1 MKPESTSNSANF
13 TSYQKII
20 LLLLGLIQFSVIL
33 DFVIIAPI
41 GDILMK
47 SLSINVEQFG
57 LVVSSYAFSTALSGI
72 AVAGF
77 IDKFDRKKV
86 LLFFFTG
93 FIIGTVCCALAS
105 TYTQM
110 MAARILTGV
119 FAGVTGSVV
128 MTIVSD
134 LFVPQVRGR
143 AMGFVQMGFGA
154 AQVMGVPIGIFI
166 ATHLGWHM
174 TFLSIVAVAIVMLA
188 ALFFVLKPMQ
198 DHMKIQRDK
207 NPFLHLWHTVINKD
221 YQVGFL
227 AVMFLTIGGFMIMP
241 FSSIFLINNVHLT
254 YEQLPFVFMFTGLA
268 SMISMPVIGKL
279 SDKFDRYKLFVFG
292 SGLAA
297 IMILIY
303 TNLHVTPLWMVVIIN
318 ILVFV
323 GIMCRISPAQALN
336 SMVPQKEDR
345 GAYMSISASLQQTAG
360 GLGSVIASMIVFQQ
374 TKTSPL
380 QNFDVLGYAIV
391 CIFAMCVF
399 FVYRVSVNVKA
410 QAAQAAQ
417 TNLTPQAAR

>member
-1 MKPESTSNSANF
+1 MKPESTSSPATF
-13 TSYQKII
+13 SSYQKII

-57 LVVSSYAFSTALSGI
+57 LVVSSYAFSTAISGI

-86 LLFFFTG
+86 LLTFFSG
-93 FIIGTVCCALAS
+93 FIIGTICCAMAS
-105 TYTQM
+105 SYTQM
-110 MAARILTGV
+110 LASRILTGV

-128 MTIVSD
+128 MTIVTD
-134 LFVPQVRGR
+134 LFAPQVRGR

-166 ATHLGWHM
+166 ATHFGWHM
-174 TFLSIVAVAIVMLA
+174 TFLSIVAVAIVMLL
-188 ALFFVLKPMQ
+188 ALVFVLKPMQ
-198 DHMKIQRDK
+198 DHMKIQIDK
-207 NPFLHLWHTVINKD
+207 NPFLHLWHTVNNKD
-221 YQVGFL
+221 YQIGFL

-241 FSSIFLINNVHLT
+241 FSSIFLINNVHLS

-268 SMISMPVIGKL
+268 SLISMPVIGKL

-292 SGLAA
+292 SALAA

-360 GLGSVIASMIVFQQ
+360 GLGSVIASMIGFQQ
-374 TKTSPL
+374 TKSSPL
-380 QNFDVLGYAIV
+380 QNFDMLGYAIV
-391 CIFAMCVF
+391 VIFCVCVF
-399 FVYRVSVNVKA
+399 FVYRVSLHVK
-410 QAAQAAQ
+410 AAQAA
-417 TNLTPQAAR
+417 LAR

>member
-1 MKPESTSNSANF
+1 MKPESTSNSASF
-13 TSYQKII
+13 TGYQKII

-174 TFLSIVAVAIVMLA
+174 TFLSIVAVAIVMLL
-188 ALFFVLKPMQ
+188 ALFFVLQPMQ

-268 SMISMPVIGKL
+268 SMISMPIIGKL

-417 TNLTPQAAR
+417 TNLTPQPAR

>member
-1 MKPESTSNSANF
+1 MKPENSNASNF
-13 TSYQKII
+13 SSYQKLI
-20 LLLLGLIQFSVIL
+20 LLLLGLIQFALIL

-57 LVVSSYAFSTALSGI
+57 LVVSSYAFSTAISGI

-86 LLFFFTG
+86 LLVFFTG
-93 FIIGTVCCALAS
+93 FILGTLCCALAS

-110 MAARILTGV
+110 LASRIVTGI

-143 AMGFVQMGFGA
+143 AIGFVQMGFGA
-154 AQVMGVPIGIFI
+154 AQVLGVPLGIFI
-166 ATHLGWHM
+166 ATHFGWHS
-174 TFLSIVAVAIVMLA
+174 TFLSIVAVAIVMLVT
-188 ALFFVLKPMQ
+188 LILVLKPV
-198 DHMKIQRDK
+198 DEHLKIQTDK
-207 NPFLHLWHTVINKD
+207 NPFLHLWHTVINKQ

-241 FSSIFLINNVHLT
+241 FTSIFLINNVHLS
-254 YEQLPFVFMFTGLA
+254 YDELPFVFMSTGLA
-268 SMISMPVIGKL
+268 SLVTMPIVGKL

-292 SGLAA
+292 SLLASV
-297 IMILIY
+297 MILIY
-303 TNLHVTPLWMVVIIN
+303 TNLHVVPLWMVVIVN

-323 GIMCRISPAQALN
+323 GIMCRIAPAQALN
-336 SMVPQKEDR
+336 SMVPHKEDR

-391 CIFAMCVF
+391 VIFAVCVF
-399 FVYRVSVNVKA
+399 LVYRVSVNVKA
-410 QAAQAAQ
+410 AQA
-417 TNLTPQAAR
+417 